1 MQQILEECF
10 GYAGGNVGGKG
21 GSMHMYSKAN
31 NFYGGA
37 GIVGAQAS
45 GAAGS
50 KPRTQRK
57 REHEL
62 TASRALFC
70 C

>member
-21 GSMHMYSKAN
+21 GSMHMYSKDN

-45 GAAGS
+45 A
-50 KPRTQRK
+50 RTLQPSILNISSPQK
-57 REHEL
+57 LEDKN
-62 TASRALFC
+62 
-70 C
+70 